1 MNMQHENQPSGHVM
15 GPAIP
20 PHKQS
25 KKGGVAKEILSTVGV
40 LLLAPIA
47 AIIFTAFV
55 FQFYRVDGPSME
67 QTLQNNDRLIVYKLP
82 KSFASI
88 VNRDYLPGRNDIVVF
103 NKQEAD
109 GESRQLI
116 KRVIGLPG
124 DRIVVKDNTVTL
136 YDDEHPGGYDP
147 DAGKEHQSSTIPT
160 SGDVDIIVP
169 DDEVFV
175 MGDNR
180 ANSLDSRVF
189 GPIRSEDIVGKL
201 VIRVFPFK
209 PIDN

>member
-1 MNMQHENQPSGHVM
+1 MEHSTPPQSPM
-15 GPAIP
+15 GPAVP
-20 PHKQS
+20 PHKQHR
-25 KKGGVAKEILSTVGV
+25 KGPIIREVLATVGV

-82 KSFASI
+82 QTFSRILHK
-88 VNRDYLPGRNDIVVF
+88 DYIPGRDEIIVF
-103 NKQEAD
+103 NRNEDTTNGGK
-109 GESRQLI
+109 SRQLI
-116 KRVIGLPG
+116 KRVIAIPG

-136 YDDEHPGGYDP
+136 YNAEHPDGYDP
-147 DAGKEHQSSTIPT
+147 DAGTQHQATTIPT
-160 SGDVDIIVP
+160 TGDVDLTIP
-169 DDEVFV
+169 EGQVFV

-189 GPIRSEDIVGKL
+189 GPVKSEDIVGHL
-201 VIRVFPFK
+201 VLRVFPFK
-209 PIDN
+209 PINN